1 MYEFL
6 CVVYLNIFRIFALDG
21 ERKIAPSFSCQ
32 QSHGFFLLFFHLQKM
47 GFIYHG
53 PCWGTTLVLDVCDE
67 TDIAE
72 LKLKVG
78 GFEMH
83 LRRNVGAPRSPPHIV
98 SPTTAPPIPSE
109 PMAQS
114 IPAAPS
120 GTPQRPPQVPT
131 SPFSNAS
138 SVKATKLAA
147 LEASGIK
154 TYALPTECSQV
165 GSFRSGRTIKGRKQP
180 PSFKEGDLID
190 EGQIIGYLDQFGNE
204 LPVKSDVAGEV
215 LKILCKDGDAV
226 GYGDPLVAVLPSF
239 HSTIL

>member
-109 PMAQS
+109 PMANQS
-114 IPAAPS
+114 LQHPRAHLRGPL
-120 GTPQRPPQVPT
+120 RCPP
-131 SPFSNAS
+131 
-138 SVKATKLAA
+138 
-147 LEASGIK
+147 
-154 TYALPTECSQV
+154 PTECSQV